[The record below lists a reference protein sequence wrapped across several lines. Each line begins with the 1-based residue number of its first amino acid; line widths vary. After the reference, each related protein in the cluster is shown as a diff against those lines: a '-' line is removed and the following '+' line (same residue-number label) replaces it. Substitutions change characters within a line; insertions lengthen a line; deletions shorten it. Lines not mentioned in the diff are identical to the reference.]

1 MMEARK
7 NCRWVIVLTLLAT
20 VLCVSGCFSQM
31 TMAKYA
37 AHERDCRRTVL
48 VQKHLSDEA
57 ALVYVAIESD
67 FPDSAQAAVEKI
79 EDTATLARI
88 AVEGRHP
95 HNCEAAIGKLT
106 DQKLL
111 TKLALE
117 DSGVLIESTMRY
129 SPELGI
135 RQTKKYWVKTLPAV
149 AKVTDHALLAKLA
162 MEGFRWEVRF
172 SAVERI
178 DDQAVL
184 AKVALEDD
192 EWSVRRA
199 AVARLT
205 DQRVIEQVAL
215 GDSVADVREA
225 AVGKLTDQ
233 AVVSKIAGL
242 KEETWEVR
250 RAAIVKL
257 PSAAAKIDAYNA
269 VASERPGTPDESAAK
284 DAVRKIRIVQEL
296 APKWGRLKN
305 GMSVQEV
312 EEILGLS
319 SVPEWVEWRAKIA
332 VRTKRVV
339 VAHALFIPG
348 LFEFEFVNDRLNRA
362 KLDQ

>member
-1 MMEARK
+1 MEARK

-129 SPELGI
+129 SPELGA

-172 SAVERI
+172 S
-178 DDQAVL
+178 
-184 AKVALEDD
+184 
-192 EWSVRRA
+192 

>member
-1 MMEARK
+1 MLKKQILTARFY
-7 NCRWVIVLTLLAT
+7 I
-20 VLCVSGCFSQM
+20 
-31 TMAKYA
+31 
-37 AHERDCRRTVL
+37 
-48 VQKHLSDEA
+48 
-57 ALVYVAIESD
+57 
-67 FPDSAQAAVEKI
+67 KI
-79 EDTATLARI
+79 GL
-88 AVEGRHP
+88 
-95 HNCEAAIGKLT
+95 
-106 DQKLL
+106 
-111 TKLALE
+111 
-117 DSGVLIESTMRY
+117 
-129 SPELGI
+129 
-135 RQTKKYWVKTLPAV
+135 
-149 AKVTDHALLAKLA
+149 
-162 MEGFRWEVRF
+162 
-172 SAVERI
+172 
-178 DDQAVL
+178 
-184 AKVALEDD
+184 
-192 EWSVRRA
+192 
-199 AVARLT
+199 
-205 DQRVIEQVAL
+205 IEQVAL